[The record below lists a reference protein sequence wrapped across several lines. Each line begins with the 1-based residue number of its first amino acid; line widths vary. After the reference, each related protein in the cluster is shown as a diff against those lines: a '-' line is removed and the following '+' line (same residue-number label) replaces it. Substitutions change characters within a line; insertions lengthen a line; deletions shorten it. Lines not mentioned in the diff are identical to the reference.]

1 MSFTWLTKL
10 VLALAFS
17 VLPLQAL
24 AETIQVF
31 LCHSPSSAT
40 QTAGEQHAHPH
51 SGHDDH
57 GAASQT
63 TTAHA
68 SHAGTHDDSA
78 GGHGDHFCCD
88 AAATALP
95 LFSTRLT
102 QENFSSIA
110 PAVEVQHHSTF
121 LELLQRPPL
130 A

>member
-10 VLALAFS
+10 VLALAFT

-31 LCHSPSSAT
+31 LCHSPSAAT
-40 QTAGEQHAHPH
+40 QTAGERHAHSQ
-51 SGHDDH
+51 SGHDH
-57 GAASQT
+57 GDASQT
-63 TTAHA
+63 AHGSDA
-68 SHAGTHDDSA
+68 DAYNDSA
-78 GGHGDHFCCD
+78 GGHDDHFCCD

-95 LFSTRLT
+95 LFATRLT

-110 PAVEVQHHSTF
+110 PAVEVQHHSAF
-121 LELLQRPPL
+121 LELFQRPPL